1 MADKEQFENSE
12 QTEIEENEQNE
23 RNEQNE
29 NTGSAESEQEP
40 LLKRTRKKKHGKL
53 WVKIL
58 IIAAIVLGIF
68 ALILVKQNGNLEKC
82 FYQVKSNDVL
92 SNIRIVC
99 ISDMHLK
106 EFGSHNKDLVD
117 KIKGLEP
124 DMITIVGDMN
134 MENRPNDYEPVIELC
149 AQLNIV
155 APLYYSLGNH
165 EIDAMLFKDSQIYNE
180 LKEIGIKVLN
190 NETETINI
198 EGTDIDV
205 IGLTQNPKEFDQY
218 GRKFFENAMKE
229 NPDNFKLVLTHYP
242 ENFEGILED
251 YDIDLALAGHA
262 HGGQVR
268 LPWIGGLYAADQGM
282 FPKLCDGYHEI
293 GNSKLII
300 TRGLGKSGIMPR
312 INNRPEITVV
322 DVSWY

>member
-12 QTEIEENEQNE
+12 NTEIEID
-23 RNEQNE
+23 
-29 NTGSAESEQEP
+29 
-40 LLKRTRKKKHGKL
+40 KRTEVENAEPAMKSSRKREKKHRKL
-53 WVKIL
+53 WLTIL
-58 IIAAIVLGIF
+58 IVIVIVLGVAAF
-68 ALILVKQNGNLEKC
+68 VLMRHSDSLEKC

-106 EFGSHNKDLVD
+106 EFGDHNKDLVNAIENLD
-117 KIKGLEP
+117 P

-134 MENRPNDYEPVIELC
+134 MENKPNDYESVMELC
-149 AQLNIV
+149 AQLNVV

-165 EIDAMLFKDSQIYNE
+165 EIDAMLFKDSQIYND
-180 LKEIGIKVLN
+180 LKDIGVKILN
-190 NETETINI
+190 NEVETVNI
-198 EGTDIDV
+198 EGTNIDV

-218 GRKFFENAMKE
+218 GRRFFENAMKE

-242 ENFEGILED
+242 ENFMGVLED
-251 YDIDLALAGHA
+251 YDIDLALSGHA

-268 LPWIGGLYAADQGM
+268 LPWIGGLYAADQGL

-293 GNSKLII
+293 SNSKLII
-300 TRGLGKSGIMPR
+300 TRGLGKSGVMPR

>member
-12 QTEIEENEQNE
+12 NTEIE
-23 RNEQNE
+23 
-29 NTGSAESEQEP
+29 TD
-40 LLKRTRKKKHGKL
+40 KRTEVENAEPAMKSSRKREKKHRKL
-53 WVKIL
+53 WLTIL
-58 IIAAIVLGIF
+58 IVIVIVLGVAAF
-68 ALILVKQNGNLEKC
+68 VLMRHSDSLEKC

-106 EFGSHNKDLVD
+106 EFGDQNKDLVNAIENLD
-117 KIKGLEP
+117 P
-124 DMITIVGDMN
+124 DMITIVCDMN
-134 MENRPNDYEPVIELC
+134 MENKPNDYESVMELC
-149 AQLNIV
+149 AQLNVV

-165 EIDAMLFKDSQIYNE
+165 EIDAMLFKDSQIYND
-180 LKEIGIKVLN
+180 LKDIGVKILN
-190 NETETINI
+190 NEVETVNI
-198 EGTDIDV
+198 EGTNIDV

-218 GRKFFENAMKE
+218 GRRFFENAMKE

-242 ENFEGILED
+242 ENFMGVLED
-251 YDIDLALAGHA
+251 YDIDLALSGHA

-268 LPWIGGLYAADQGM
+268 LPWIGGLYAADQGL

-293 GNSKLII
+293 SNSKLII
-300 TRGLGKSGIMPR
+300 TRGLGKSGVMPR